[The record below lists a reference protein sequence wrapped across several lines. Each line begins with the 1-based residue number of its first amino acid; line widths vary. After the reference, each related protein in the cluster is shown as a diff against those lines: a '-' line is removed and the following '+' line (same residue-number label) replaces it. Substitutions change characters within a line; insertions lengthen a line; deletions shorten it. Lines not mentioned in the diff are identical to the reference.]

1 MRFSITTVSAAALP
15 LLLAL
20 TTTAADPQQ
29 VVVEGTSSSIPPYD
43 ETSTVI
49 STPLVLARQKVDLD
63 NALSPPSSAAS
74 SPSTGLRG
82 NPSKDATVAVEAMSA
97 TQDKW
102 EKRDFW
108 SVFYSNGDRN
118 EIRDIGNNRMSIT
131 IAPWKEA
138 VSAQSSTAY
147 SGGRLEFKI
156 KSASVMPGIITAV
169 YFASGNGRT
178 GDSSLG
184 NQDGKEIQRTFE
196 HIPSSVGALEAEEVG
211 VEHLLRDINDP
222 SVSTL
227 ANQVKHKLV
236 ALSGLRERL
245 EEMQTYLQLVL
256 AQKIPVNNQIIYNMQ
271 TIFNLLPNLNVGELV
286 KGLMVKANDMH
297 FIIYLSS
304 LIRAIVALHGV
315 VQNKIDFSEGEEGGK
330 EGGKKKEKEGEK
342 EGKEEE
348 GKEKGKEGGKEGG
361 KGAKQEAHGGKE
373 KGKGKGGKQ

>member
-118 EIRDIGNNRMSIT
+118 EIR
-131 IAPWKEA
+131 
-138 VSAQSSTAY
+138 
-147 SGGRLEFKI
+147 
-156 KSASVMPGIITAV
+156 
-169 YFASGNGRT
+169 
-178 GDSSLG
+178 
-184 NQDGKEIQRTFE
+184 
-196 HIPSSVGALEAEEVG
+196 
-211 VEHLLRDINDP
+211 
-222 SVSTL
+222 
-227 ANQVKHKLV
+227 
-236 ALSGLRERL
+236 
-245 EEMQTYLQLVL
+245 
-256 AQKIPVNNQIIYNMQ
+256 
-271 TIFNLLPNLNVGELV
+271 
-286 KGLMVKANDMH
+286 
-297 FIIYLSS
+297 
-304 LIRAIVALHGV
+304 
-315 VQNKIDFSEGEEGGK
+315 
-330 EGGKKKEKEGEK
+330 
-342 EGKEEE
+342 
-348 GKEKGKEGGKEGG
+348 
-361 KGAKQEAHGGKE
+361 
-373 KGKGKGGKQ
+373 

>member
-1 MRFSITTVSAAALP
+1 MRFSITTVTAAALP

-184 NQDGKEIQRTFE
+184 NQDEIDLEFKGNEPTRVQTNVFMNGQE
-196 HIPSSVGALEAEEVG
+196 NLQMIDLGYDSSSD
-211 VEHLLRDINDP
+211 EHLYAVEWDNNAVRFKVDGREAR
-222 SVSTL
+222 SVPLTRPLQHMQLHMSVWTTTGGWPGL
-227 ANQVKHKLV
+227 IQWGGYPNWGSRGNQPV
-236 ALSGLRERL
+236 ETIL
-245 EEMQTYLQLVL
+245 E
-256 AQKIPVNNQIIYNMQ
+256 IIKYPDQ
-271 TIFNLLPNLNVGELV
+271 
-286 KGLMVKANDMH
+286 A
-297 FIIYLSS
+297 
-304 LIRAIVALHGV
+304 
-315 VQNKIDFSEGEEGGK
+315 
-330 EGGKKKEKEGEK
+330 
-342 EGKEEE
+342 
-348 GKEKGKEGGKEGG
+348 
-361 KGAKQEAHGGKE
+361 
-373 KGKGKGGKQ
+373 